1 MKFRLPRF
9 LRSDTPSTLDL
20 VELTLDILE
29 GSYVPLDAHTARV
42 RELLEASNVNME
54 LRRKAEQAAR
64 DAEMQTLRAVRFARQ
79 NVGIVKAVD
88 WVKSTK
94 FAQTD
99 VLSAIAM
106 FATGFS
112 GEEKPGGPQAGL
124 LAYEAGIAAQRS
136 DIALTSAAH
145 SVGLK
150 DIA

>member
-42 RELLEASNVNME
+42 RELLEVSNVNME

-88 WVKSTK
+88 WLNRPSGSACHTE
-94 FAQTD
+94 
-99 VLSAIAM
+99 VLDCISAFVA
-106 FATGFS
+106 GFV
-112 GEEKPGGPQAGL
+112 GENDSP
-124 LAYEAGIAAQRS
+124 AYETESFKAGRAAKRS